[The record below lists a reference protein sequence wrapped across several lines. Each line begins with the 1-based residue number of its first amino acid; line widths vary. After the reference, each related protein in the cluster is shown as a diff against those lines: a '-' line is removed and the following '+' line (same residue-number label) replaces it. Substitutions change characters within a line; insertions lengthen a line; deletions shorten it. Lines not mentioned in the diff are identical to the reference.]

1 MGPCVRRDDCG
12 IAEETHVTDSLMGQS
27 IDAAR
32 RVLTTRFAAEGI
44 DSAALDARLLAGA
57 ALHLDLTSLI
67 AQGARQLTREEAD
80 RLDAFA
86 LRRIAG
92 EPVAR
97 ILGIREFW
105 GLPLT
110 LSADTLVPRPDT
122 ETIVEAA
129 LETLRAE
136 DRGNDALRIADIGTG
151 TGAILLALL
160 TELPKATGIGTDLS
174 AAAIETATAN
184 ARHLGLAPRA
194 DFIVSDYA
202 SGLSGA
208 FDLIVSNPPYIR
220 SADIAALAVEVR
232 DHDPHLALDG
242 GPDGLD
248 AYRRIAPQAA
258 ELLSPGGLLVLEIGQ
273 GQDEDVARLVAAAGL
288 TAAGAVRTDLAGI
301 GRAVMGRKKPR

>member
-1 MGPCVRRDDCG
+1 
-12 IAEETHVTDSLMGQS
+12 MGQS

-32 RVLTTRFAAEGI
+32 RTLTTRFAAAGI

-97 ILGIREFW
+97 ILGTKEFW

-136 DRGNDALRIADIGTG
+136 GGGDDALRIADLGTG

-160 TELPKATGIGTDLS
+160 TELPNATGIGTDLS
-174 AAAIETATAN
+174 AAAIGTATAN
-184 ARHLGLAPRA
+184 ARHLGLASRA
-194 DFIVSDYA
+194 DFMVSDYA
-202 SGLSGA
+202 ENLSGA

-220 SADIAALAVEVR
+220 SADIAVLAVEVR

-258 ELLSPGGLLVLEIGQ
+258 ELLAPGGLLVLEIGQ